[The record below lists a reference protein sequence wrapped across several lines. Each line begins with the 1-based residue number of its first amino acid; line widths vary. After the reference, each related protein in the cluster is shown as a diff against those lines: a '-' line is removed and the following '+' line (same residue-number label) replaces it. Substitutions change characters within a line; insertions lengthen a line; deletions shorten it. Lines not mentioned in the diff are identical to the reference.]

1 MKRREFIT
9 LLGGAAAA
17 WPVAARAQQA
27 KAPVR
32 IGVLPLGSQSNA
44 YDMSLVEALRRGLR
58 LVGLIENRD
67 VVLDVRWIT
76 GDADQAVAEVIQRG
90 ADMLIPCGTNASLAV
105 KRQTSTI
112 PIVFISVGN
121 PIGIGLVES
130 LSHPGGN
137 ATGFSDILADLG
149 GKQVDLASELQR
161 GRGPVDYFWHTGWAD
176 AKNRLQGAED
186 AAQSV
191 GLAFRSRGIADAAEL
206 DDVVAGA
213 KASGALALIIQPSPF
228 TYQHR
233 ERIIDV
239 ANKQSLPT
247 IFAFPPAAR
256 EGALVAYGPD
266 YLHLYRRAP
275 FYVERILKGTK
286 PADLPVEQPTKLELV
301 VNLKTAK
308 ALGFEMPISL
318 LVRADELIE

>member
-1 MKRREFIT
+1 MLEIRRREFVM
-9 LLGGAAAA
+9 LVGGALA
-17 WPVAARAQQA
+17 WPALARAEQG
-27 KAPVR
+27 PVR
-32 IGVLPLGSQSNA
+32 IGVLPLGSESNA
-44 YDMSLVEALRRGLR
+44 YDMSLVEALRSGLR
-58 LVGLIENRD
+58 QVGLIENRD

-76 GDADQAVAEVIQRG
+76 GDPNKAVAELIQRG
-90 ADMLIPCGTNASLAV
+90 ADMLIPCGTNAALAA
-105 KRQTSTI
+105 KRQTPTI

-121 PIGIGLVES
+121 PIGIGLIES
-130 LSHPGGN
+130 LSHPGRN

-161 GRGPVDYFWHTGWAD
+161 GRGPIDYFWHTGWAD
-176 AKNRLQGAED
+176 GKNRLQGAED

-191 GLAFRSRGIADAAEL
+191 GLAFRSRGIADVADL
-206 DDVVAGA
+206 NNVVAGA
-213 KASGALALIIQPSPF
+213 KTSGAIALIIQPSPF

-233 ERIIDV
+233 ERIVDA
-239 ANKQSLPT
+239 ANKQGLAT
-247 IFAFPPAAR
+247 IFAFPAAAR
-256 EGALVAYGPD
+256 EGALIAYGPD
-266 YLHLYRRAP
+266 YVHMYRRAP

-318 LVRADELIE
+318 LVRADVLVE

>member
-1 MKRREFIT
+1 VKRREFIT
-9 LLGGAAAA
+9 LLGGGLAA
-17 WPVAARAQQA
+17 WPAVVRAEQA
-27 KAPVR
+27 KEPVR

-44 YDMSLVEALRRGLR
+44 YDMSLVEALRSGLR
-58 LVGLIENRD
+58 QVGLIENRD

-76 GDADQAVAEVIQRG
+76 GDPNEAVAEVIQRG
-90 ADMLIPCGTNASLAV
+90 ADMLIPCGTNAALAA
-105 KRQTSTI
+105 KRQSSTI

-121 PIGIGLVES
+121 PIGIGLIES
-130 LSHPGGN
+130 LSHPGRN

-176 AKNRLQGAED
+176 GKNRLQGAED

-191 GLAFRSRGIADAAEL
+191 GLAFRSRGIAEVADL
-206 DDVVAGA
+206 NNVIAGA
-213 KASGALALIIQPSPF
+213 KTSGAIALIIQPSPF

-233 ERIIDV
+233 ESIVDA
-239 ANKQSLPT
+239 ANKQGLAT
-247 IFAFPPAAR
+247 IFAFPAAAR
-256 EGALVAYGPD
+256 EGALIAYGPD
-266 YLHLYRRAP
+266 YVHMYRRAP

-318 LVRADELIE
+318 LVRADELVE

>member
-1 MKRREFIT
+1 MRRREFIT

-17 WPVAARAQQA
+17 WPVVARAQQA

-58 LVGLIENRD
+58 LVGLIEYCD

-76 GDADQAVAEVIQRG
+76 GDPDQAVAEVIQRG

-161 GRGPVDYFWHTGWAD
+161 GRGPVDYFWHTDGQTRKIGCKAP
-176 AKNRLQGAED
+176 KMRHNR
-186 AAQSV
+186 SV
-191 GLAFRSRGIADAAEL
+191 WCFDPG
-206 DDVVAGA
+206 V
-213 KASGALALIIQPSPF
+213 
-228 TYQHR
+228 
-233 ERIIDV
+233 
-239 ANKQSLPT
+239 LPT
-247 IFAFPPAAR
+247 SRSSTTLSQAQRP
-256 EGALVAYGPD
+256 
-266 YLHLYRRAP
+266 
-275 FYVERILKGTK
+275 VERW
-286 PADLPVEQPTKLELV
+286 
-301 VNLKTAK
+301 
-308 ALGFEMPISL
+308 
-318 LVRADELIE
+318 R

>member
-1 MKRREFIT
+1 VKRREFIT

-17 WPVAARAQQA
+17 WPVVARAQQA

-233 ERIIDV
+233 ER
-239 ANKQSLPT
+239 SLT
-247 IFAFPPAAR
+247 SLTNRACR
-256 EGALVAYGPD
+256 R
-266 YLHLYRRAP
+266 YLLSRRRRARGRWSRM
-275 FYVERILKGTK
+275 V
-286 PADLPVEQPTKLELV
+286 PTTCTCIAGLHS
-301 VNLKTAK
+301 TSSA
-308 ALGFEMPISL
+308 S
-318 LVRADELIE
+318 

>member
-1 MKRREFIT
+1 
-9 LLGGAAAA
+9 
-17 WPVAARAQQA
+17 
-27 KAPVR
+27 
-32 IGVLPLGSQSNA
+32 
-44 YDMSLVEALRRGLR
+44 MSLVEALRRGLR
-58 LVGLIENRD
+58 QVGLIENRD

-76 GDADQAVAEVIQRG
+76 GDPDQAVADVIQRG
-90 ADMLIPCGTNASLAV
+90 ANMLIPCGTSASLAV
-105 KRQTSTI
+105 KRQATTI

-121 PIGIGLVES
+121 PTGIGLVES

-149 GKQVDLASELQR
+149 GKQIDLATELQR
-161 GRGPVDYFWHTGWAD
+161 GRGPVDYFWHPGWAD
-176 AKNRLQGAED
+176 GKHRLQGAED
-186 AAQSV
+186 AAKSI
-191 GLAFRSRGIADAAEL
+191 GLTFRSRAIADIADL
-206 DDVVAGA
+206 DDVIAGA
-213 KASGALALIIQPSPF
+213 KTAGALTLIIQPSPF

-233 ERIIDV
+233 ERIV
-239 ANKQSLPT
+239 AAAHKQQLPT

-266 YLHLYRRAP
+266 YVHMYRRAP

-318 LVRADELIE
+318 LVRADELVE